1 MPEQMKEILAI
12 IRPEKWRDTQKA
24 MMAAGAQGLTQHRAL
39 GRGKQAG
46 LKYAGAEV
54 DGVRTAVVMGYLPK
68 RVVTCFVQAG
78 KVDAV
83 VHKLIEA
90 NRTGNPGDGKV
101 FVLPVTDAWR
111 VRTGERGV
119 PAIV

>member
-1 MPEQMKEILAI
+1 MPEQMTEILAV
-12 IRPEKWRDTQKA
+12 IRPEKWRDTQRA
-24 MMAAGAQGLTQHRAL
+24 VMAAGAQGVTQHRAL

-68 RVVTCFVQAG
+68 RVVSCVVPAAKAG
-78 KVDAV
+78 AV
-83 VHKLIEA
+83 VQRLIEA
-90 NRTGNPGDGKV
+90 NRTGNPGDGKIFV
-101 FVLPVTDAWR
+101 FPVSEAWR

-119 PAIV
+119 PALI